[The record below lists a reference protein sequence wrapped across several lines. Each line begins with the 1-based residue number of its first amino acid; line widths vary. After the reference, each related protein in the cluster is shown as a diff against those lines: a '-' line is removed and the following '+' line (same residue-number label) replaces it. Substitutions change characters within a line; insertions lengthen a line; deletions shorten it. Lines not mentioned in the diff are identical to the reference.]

1 MKLLLDEMHA
11 PVIADALRRDS
22 WDVVA
27 VASTA
32 QLRGMPDSDLFMHA
46 VATGRTLVTENIVDF
61 APLATQWAIE
71 NKAHAGVVF
80 TNPKRFNRATLT
92 YPGNLIAALRTF
104 LNDPPINGESW
115 TWWL

>member
-1 MKLLLDEMHA
+1 MHA
-11 PVIADALRRDS
+11 PIIADALTRDS

-32 QLRGMPDSDLFMHA
+32 HLRGMSDSDLFTHA
-46 VATGRTLVTENIVDF
+46 AAMGRTLVTENIVDF
-61 APLATQWAIE
+61 APLVGQWAIE
-71 NKAHAGVVF
+71 NKAHAGLVF
-80 TNPKRFNRATLT
+80 TNPKRFNRATLA
-92 YPGNLIAALRTF
+92 YPGNLIEALRSF

>member
-11 PVIADALRRDS
+11 PLIADALTRDS

-32 QLRGMPDSDLFMHA
+32 QLRGMPDSDLFTHA
-46 VATGRTLVTENIVDF
+46 TTTGRTLVTENVVDF
-61 APLATQWAIE
+61 APLANLWAVQ
-71 NKAHAGVVF
+71 NKTHAGLVI
-80 TNPKRFNRATLT
+80 TNPKRFNRATLA
-92 YPGNLIAALRTF
+92 YPGNLIAALRMF